1 MDNVDFDADKTG
13 FIGVN
18 LNEIHF
24 TLAALIQES
33 ALGQARIINLER
45 KRPILATFL
54 RISCH
59 YERSFPRFFV
69 WCLAVIIF
77 FILAYNFLPAS
88 LVRADNLTPS
98 GGLWDSFYILCGNL
112 HLSLV

>member
-1 MDNVDFDADKTG
+1 MDNVDFDSKTS

-18 LNEIHF
+18 LNEINF

-45 KRPILATFL
+45 KRPILAAFL
-54 RISCH
+54 RISCD
-59 YERSFPRFFV
+59 YGPSFPRFFF

-88 LVRADNLTPS
+88 LVRADNLIPS
-98 GGLWDSFYILCGNL
+98 GGIVG
-112 HLSLV
+112 